1 MNDSKQSPRAPA
13 GPGSVKHLSTAE
25 CWELVEARSF
35 GRLAV
40 AALDG
45 MPDVFPLN
53 YTVHDGSIYIRTARG
68 SKLKAISV
76 HPVAAF
82 EIDGEDDGFYW
93 SVVLR
98 GSARRVAMDSE
109 LHESGVLTLIS
120 ASPTSKHDFICVTP
134 VSITGRRFA
143 VEKQGAS
150 VPRNPPIWRKP
161 VSAQEPTRPY
171 EDTTTFP
178 DVGHPA
184 SQRPTPISHFP
195 PR

>member
-1 MNDSKQSPRAPA
+1 MDDSNQGPRAPVE
-13 GPGSVKHLSTAE
+13 PGQVQHLSTAE
-25 CWELVEARSF
+25 CWQLVEARFF

-40 AALDG
+40 EGLDG
-45 MPDVFPLN
+45 MPDIFPLN

-82 EIDGEDDGFYW
+82 EIDGEDGGFYW

-98 GSARRVAMDSE
+98 GSARRVAIDSE
-109 LHESGVLTLIS
+109 LHESGVLALIS

-134 VSITGRRFA
+134 VSISGRRFA
-143 VEKQGAS
+143 VEIHDVSA
-150 VPRNPPIWRKP
+150 PRNPPIWRTP
-161 VSAQEPTRPY
+161 VSAHEPTRPY
-171 EDTTTFP
+171 EDTTTLP
-178 DVGHPA
+178 DAGHPA
-184 SQRPTPISHFP
+184 SKRPTPISHFP

>member
-1 MNDSKQSPRAPA
+1 MNESNQGPRAPA
-13 GPGSVKHLSTAE
+13 EPASVQHLSTAE
-25 CWELVEARSF
+25 CWELLEARSF

-40 AALDG
+40 QGLDG

-53 YTVHDGSIYIRTARG
+53 YTVHDGSLYIRTARG

-82 EIDGEDDGFYW
+82 EIDGEDDGFSW

-98 GSARRVAMDSE
+98 GAARRVAMDKE
-109 LHESGVLTLIS
+109 LHESGVLALVS

-134 VSITGRRFA
+134 VSISGRRFA
-143 VEKQGAS
+143 TPTEDAS
-150 VPRNPPIWRKP
+150 APRNPPIRRKP
-161 VSAQEPTRPY
+161 MSAQEPTRPD
-171 EDTTTFP
+171 EDAMTQS
-178 DVGHPA
+178 DAGHPA
-184 SQRPTPISHFP
+184 SHRPTPISHFP

>member
-13 GPGSVKHLSTAE
+13 GPGQVEHLSTAE
-25 CWELVEARSF
+25 CWALVVARSF

-82 EIDGEDDGFYW
+82 EIDGEDDGFSW

-109 LHESGVLTLIS
+109 LHESGVLALIS

-134 VSITGRRFA
+134 LSISGRRFA
-143 VEKQGAS
+143 VEKQERSA
-150 VPRNPPIWRKP
+150 PRNPPIWRTP

-178 DVGHPA
+178 DAGHPA
-184 SQRPTPISHFP
+184 SQPPTPISHFP

>member
-1 MNDSKQSPRAPA
+1 MNDS
-13 GPGSVKHLSTAE
+13 PGSVQHLSTAE
-25 CWELVEARSF
+25 CWELMEARSF

-40 AALDG
+40 QGLDG

-82 EIDGEDDGFYW
+82 EIDGEDGGFSW

-98 GSARRVAMDSE
+98 GSARRVAIDRE
-109 LHESGVLTLIS
+109 LQESGVLALIS

-134 VSITGRRFA
+134 VSISGRRFA
-143 VEKQGAS
+143 TLTHDAS
-150 VPRNPPIWRKP
+150 APRNPPIWKKP
-161 VSAQEPTRPY
+161 MSAHEPTRPS
-171 EDTTTFP
+171 EDTIVRP
-178 DVGHPA
+178 DAGRPA
-184 SQRPTPISHFP
+184 SHPPTPISHFP